1 MEVNT
6 KDWVSANR
14 LTINQQVQT
23 THIWKHLQAFFVI
36 CTFFIFKKWDSN
48 ITKDFGIL
56 SDWGVLQIQFLLL
69 YSQQVFGCDSKV
81 VKSSSEDQ
89 LVYLW
94 VFCVGQVESEPSCCS
109 TLLFMVNSALK
120 KTLCLKIKVQFSLP
134 SNLKPVSGGFKVN
147 FVEHKIFNCV
157 FPPEID
163 FLRKK
168 SLFPC
173 D

>member
-81 VKSSSEDQ
+81 VKSSSKGP
-89 LVYLW
+89 
-94 VFCVGQVESEPSCCS
+94 VGLFVSVLCWAGRVRAF
-109 TLLFMVNSALK
+109 LLFNITFYGQLSTK

-157 FPPEID
+157 FPQ
-163 FLRKK
+163 R
-168 SLFPC
+168 
-173 D
+173 